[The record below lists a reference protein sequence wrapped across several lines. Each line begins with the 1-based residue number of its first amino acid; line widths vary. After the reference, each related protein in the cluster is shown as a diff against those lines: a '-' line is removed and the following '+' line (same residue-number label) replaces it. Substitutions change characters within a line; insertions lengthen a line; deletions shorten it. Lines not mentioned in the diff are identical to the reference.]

1 MSIFVV
7 ADKQVHGT
15 SITYK
20 IADDHSKIVLYK
32 AVVNFN
38 KKTAVWKYIGA
49 NDGLIVN
56 DRGIRNAIDRAID
69 RHNGERAS
77 VPAR

>member
-1 MSIFVV
+1 MNPFVV
-7 ADKQVHGT
+7 ADKQIHGT

-20 IADDHSKIVLYK
+20 IADAERGIVLYK

-49 NDGLIVN
+49 NDGLLVSDN
-56 DRGIRNAIDRAID
+56 GIRRAID
-69 RHNGERAS
+69 RSISSFNGAQNVRATH
-77 VPAR
+77 